1 MTGADLIASDGAR
14 TPPETG
20 VLDLGRLG
28 LTMMGEVMRHGRG
41 ASMRRALRGWT
52 DKTSAKYGS
61 PNFILRAGPKR
72 VMMVGGAELSH
83 CILARKPGDGLV
95 TGDMKR
101 KGMALLAPMALTI
114 SDGAEWERRRAFNE
128 RVLQPGR
135 THSLAAAFEPRIR
148 DAFHMAPITDVTSIR
163 EAMRRAMLSIV
174 FGMGKAPDALS
185 HDVDTLFGFVQSPVK
200 RMLLGFTQSGRRNR
214 VHATLGQLWTSTEES
229 ATPCLLSL
237 ARTGT
242 LELSN
247 DEVLDQIP
255 HWMFTFTG
263 SGTDLLATSLALVL
277 SDPDAKRELVADLA
291 AAGNDAAAI
300 DAQPYPTS
308 CLGDAGHLFPP
319 VARTFHHATADL
331 DLAHTHIP
339 NGMELMHSFPLT
351 EHAPQNSKKFCP
363 QRQPATDTFDPFLG
377 GARNCPGRNLITFV
391 CKVALSELILTQR
404 IELAGPPLRVDA
416 LPSELSNSQLRFRS
430 IDSTRGAA

>member
-1 MTGADLIASDGAR
+1 MNGTAPLSSDGAH

-20 VLDLGRLG
+20 MLDLARLG
-28 LTMMGEVMRHGRG
+28 GAMMGEVMRHGRS

-52 DKTSAKYGS
+52 DKTSARYGS
-61 PNFILRAGPKR
+61 PNFVLRAGPKR

-101 KGMALLAPMALTI
+101 KGMAFLAPMALTI

-135 THSLAAAFEPRIR
+135 THSLAAAFEPHIR
-148 DAFHMAPITDVTSIR
+148 DAFHSPVVTDVESIR
-163 EAMRRAMLSIV
+163 NAMRRAMLSIV
-174 FGMGKAPDALS
+174 FGPGKAPDELS
-185 HDVDTLFGFVQSPVK
+185 RDVDTLFAYVQSPVK
-200 RMLLGFTQSGRRNR
+200 RLLLGFTQNSRRQR
-214 VHATLGQLWTSTEES
+214 VHATLGQLWSTTEES
-229 ATPCLLSL
+229 ATPCLLSV

-263 SGTDLLATSLALVL
+263 SGTDLLATTLALVL
-277 SDPDAKRELVADLA
+277 SDPNAKRELVADLA

-319 VARTFHHATADL
+319 VARTFHHTTTDL
-331 DLAHTHIP
+331 DMAHTLIP

-351 EHAPQNSKKFCP
+351 EHVPANSMKFCP
-363 QRQPATDTFDPFLG
+363 QRQPATNTFDPFLG

-391 CKVALSELILTQR
+391 CKVALSELLLTQR

-430 IDSTRGAA
+430 IDPTRGAA